1 MPVLLRICHTFQ
13 PSFVGAASAAEPAT
27 STSDFGAII
36 LFTSHSLAR
45 RLLPHSRSSAAA
57 IDHTQLQ
64 LIIKNTV
71 VSGCHLHF
79 LG

>member
-36 LFTSHSLAR
+36 LFTSHWRAASFPTAAR
-45 RLLPHSRSSAAA
+45 PPQQSTILNYS
-57 IDHTQLQ
+57 
-64 LIIKNTV
+64 
-71 VSGCHLHF
+71 
-79 LG
+79 